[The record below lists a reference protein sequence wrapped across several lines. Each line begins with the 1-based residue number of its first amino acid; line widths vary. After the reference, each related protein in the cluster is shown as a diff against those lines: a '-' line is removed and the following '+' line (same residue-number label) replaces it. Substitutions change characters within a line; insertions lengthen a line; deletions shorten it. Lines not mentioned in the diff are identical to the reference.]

1 MKTKHKKMSR
11 AGGITVPKEMRTQ
24 TGLFPGTAVDI
35 TVTDNGILIGRH
47 VPTCRFCGSI
57 ERVVSY
63 RGSEVCSA
71 CIGELRKKVDEN
83 A

>member
-35 TVTDNGILIGRH
+35 TVTDNGILIGRLPNSINYDKKSRAGLLFFH
-47 VPTCRFCGSI
+47 V
-57 ERVVSY
+57 
-63 RGSEVCSA
+63 
-71 CIGELRKKVDEN
+71 
-83 A
+83 